1 MDRKG
6 PEYALTMHDDSA
18 PESRP
23 LTKHMDIDGSETDVE
38 DFEPLRPAHDRHTS
52 RMVQRKHILAAV
64 ILMIVS
70 NFASGLFGY
79 YYNNRRDLDAACS
92 SYTAQYSPLLK
103 EVGIKYDFVHYNGSF
118 LEETIY
124 RQRASPE
131 VDEAWDALGVNS
143 RAGVI
148 SREQGLKSGLTD
160 AHVQRA
166 DKYGGGFFV
175 NVEGMHHLHCL
186 NLVRQGL
193 YYNVEYYK
201 KQGTGAFVNDDMII
215 EKHIS
220 HCLDTIRQTLMC
232 TADTGVLG
240 QVWFDHESPTA
251 FPDFNTKHKCKNF
264 DDISR
269 WAVAHQEAVPDSLPD
284 DYMKEPD
291 PQYIGENTP

>member
-1 MDRKG
+1 MDQKS
-6 PEYALTMHDDSA
+6 PDYALEMCESA
-18 PESRP
+18 PESQP
-23 LTKHMDIDGSETDVE
+23 LTKHMFSDGSETDVD
-38 DFEPLRPAHDRHTS
+38 DFESLRTTHDRHSS
-52 RMVQRKHILAAV
+52 RTIQRKHIILIVLLA
-64 ILMIVS
+64 IVS
-70 NFASGLFGY
+70 HLASGCVGF
-79 YYNNRRDLDAACS
+79 YYNKGPNLDAACS
-92 SYTAQYSPLLK
+92 SYTTQYSPLLE
-103 EVGIKYDFVHYNGSF
+103 EVGIKYDFIQYNGSF

-124 RQRASPE
+124 RQRGSPE
-131 VDEAWDALGVNS
+131 VDDAWEALGVNS

-148 SREQGLKSGLTD
+148 TREQGLKSGLTN

-193 YYNVEYYK
+193 YWNYEYYK
-201 KQGTGAFVNDDMII
+201 ELGAGAFVNDDMII

-232 TADTGVLG
+232 NADTGVLG

-251 FPDFNTKHKCKNF
+251 FPDFNTRHKCKNF

-269 WAVAHQEAVPDSLPD
+269 WAVEHQELVPDALPD
-284 DYMKEPD
+284 DYMKEPK
-291 PQYIGENTP
+291 PEYVGENTP